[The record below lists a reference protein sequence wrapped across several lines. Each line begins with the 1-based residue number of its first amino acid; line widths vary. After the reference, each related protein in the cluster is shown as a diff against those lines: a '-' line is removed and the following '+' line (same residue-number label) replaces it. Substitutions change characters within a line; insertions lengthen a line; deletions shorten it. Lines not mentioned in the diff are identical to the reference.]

1 MEKGWFV
8 TTPVT
13 SGPGPLSHRLT
24 WTEQCQPLSRTWLAP
39 VPATLDAE
47 VLQVAH
53 GGVQPDGEDECDQDD
68 QEDAWDA
75 AGCRDK
81 RRSSPAGVVR
91 SQRATV
97 GLDGCRGG
105 DGLV

>member
-1 MEKGWFV
+1 MEKGWYV
-8 TTPVT
+8 TRPVT
-13 SGPGPLSHRLT
+13 SGPRPLVPPAY
-24 WTEQCQPLSRTWLAP
+24 WTEQCQPVSRTCRAP
-39 VPATLDAE
+39 DPATPDAE
-47 VLQVAH
+47 VLQVPH

-68 QEDAWDA
+68 QGDAWDA

-97 GLDGCRGG
+97 GLDGCRG
-105 DGLV
+105 